1 VVGAVGWAN
10 ARLPLPPSL
19 APVIA
24 ALIERTW
31 AEPGDRP
38 SFSEVIDF
46 LKPLQ
51 HASLG
56 ALPAAPGSAR
66 PGSGGPAAG
75 QAAAAAAP
83 LGAMY
88 AAIHP

>member
-1 VVGAVGWAN
+1 MVGAVGWAN

-19 APVIA
+19 PPVIA

-56 ALPAAPGSAR
+56 TLPAAPAAR
-66 PGSGGPAAG
+66 PGAPGPAAG
-75 QAAAAAAP
+75 QAAAIAPGAILAAV
-83 LGAMY
+83 
-88 AAIHP
+88 HP